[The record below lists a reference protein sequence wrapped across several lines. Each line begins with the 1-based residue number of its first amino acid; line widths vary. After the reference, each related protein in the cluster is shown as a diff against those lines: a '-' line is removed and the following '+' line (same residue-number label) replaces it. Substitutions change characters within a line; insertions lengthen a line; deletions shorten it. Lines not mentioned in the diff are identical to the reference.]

1 LIREFDLAISSY
13 RLGENKSLLSSSYGR
28 EKPPSSFA
36 CELSFD
42 LEATDAPA
50 LLPRK
55 LARRY
60 PPFFDEI
67 PSFTIDIRGD
77 VASSFARGGK
87 ERPVLAFNR
96 DMPVGF
102 LYIDGELAESMG
114 NADEFLCSLI
124 SGYDGLES
132 WFAPSVFPAETLK
145 RPLLEPLYS
154 ESCNEG
160 KLPALM
166 LADSR
171 AAYSSAS
178 GGFLYCPDGFS
189 SSLSK
194 SETKPSSS

>member
-1 LIREFDLAISSY
+1 MLTLCTFPLSSVFMSFKLANFCWEARELCLELIVMGPPPWLGGKLLSYCVTSSRLILEFDLAISSY

-28 EKPPSSFA
+28 EKPPSSFG

-77 VASSFARGGK
+77 VASSFASGGN

-132 WFAPSVFPAETLK
+132 
-145 RPLLEPLYS
+145 
-154 ESCNEG
+154 
-160 KLPALM
+160 
-166 LADSR
+166 
-171 AAYSSAS
+171 
-178 GGFLYCPDGFS
+178 
-189 SSLSK
+189 
-194 SETKPSSS
+194 